1 MTPGLSPRLVGVER
15 SIDSHLRRR
24 RRHFSNSFLRYSC
37 FCVQPLPRGIFFVFG
52 SELKRIIFC
61 DGAGAVVAMAKAS
74 LRFVV
79 LSFMALSLL
88 ALVLG
93 MLEPTVET
101 EAVGRRLSDDEIS
114 PPFPWGMPWF
124 IVGKV
129 KAAGPLKILGPPGVV
144 AVLYWLLY
152 CAGCLREC
160 FPRNYVGS
168 PPLEVLAFLVS
179 GVSICWGVLYLD
191 TFQYPDTL
199 LAPEPEP
206 DTWFWLVCLSVVLLA
221 LLAVLAACLARC
233 YSAVPSLTI
242 LVFAITF
249 PLVFTVLSPSAL
261 HLCDCGHNPTRV
273 TGRDCV
279 VGCCAPGF
287 GLVDGACKAL
297 ECSCAHGTLLES
309 VCTEFGG
316 EACSECNEG
325 FLLQLALGSTAFLEP
340 FLIFFSCGFASNK
353 NSNFVVFTTRPAV
366 QARRL
371 LQFANLHL
379 SAW

>member
-1 MTPGLSPRLVGVER
+1 MMKSHRPFRGGCRGSLWER
-15 SIDSHLRRR
+15 SKRQDHSKYWALR
-24 RRHFSNSFLRYSC
+24 
-37 FCVQPLPRGIFFVFG
+37 
-52 SELKRIIFC
+52 ELSQSSIGC
-61 DGAGAVVAMAKAS
+61 CTAQAACAS
-74 LRFVV
+74 
-79 LSFMALSLL
+79 A
-88 ALVLG
+88 
-93 MLEPTVET
+93 
-101 EAVGRRLSDDEIS
+101 S
-114 PPFPWGMPWF
+114 PVIM
-124 IVGKV
+124 
-129 KAAGPLKILGPPGVV
+129 LGPPP
-144 AVLYWLLY
+144 WKF
-152 CAGCLREC
+152 LR
-160 FPRNYVGS
+160 
-168 PPLEVLAFLVS
+168 
-179 GVSICWGVLYLD
+179 
-191 TFQYPDTL
+191 
-199 LAPEPEP
+199 
-206 DTWFWLVCLSVVLLA
+206 FW
-221 LLAVLAACLARC
+221 CLASPFVGAFCTSTLSSTLTRC
-233 YSAVPSLTI
+233 WRLSLSLTRGFGSCAWAWCCWRCWQCVPSLTI